1 MICQVCGKE
10 VENISDLW
18 EDIYCQDRWE
28 DYCSEE
34 YEKEINK
41 LPKWCFQNNYGKFVK
56 NIIIYRYQNI
66 LPSSKI
72 NKKTHTN

>member
-41 LPKWCFQNNYGKFVK
+41 LPKWCFQNNY
-56 NIIIYRYQNI
+56 
-66 LPSSKI
+66 
-72 NKKTHTN
+72 